1 VENALCA
8 FSKELVDA
16 IFASTAPA
24 ASADVNNR
32 DLGHSV
38 GSALAGLR
46 LEAPAEDSHPDRMDR
61 DGHPVGSRA
70 TSAST
75 RGMQVTG
82 GRVGGDAV
90 TEPCRWFLGIDW
102 GSEEHQFCLTD
113 EAGRIC
119 DQRAVAHTT
128 IAIYGALEAVR
139 ARTGTTAAEIAVGIE
154 MTRGVLVETVLEQGF
169 RVFAVNPKQLD
180 RFRDRFSAGGAKDDR
195 RDAHVLS
202 DALRTDARAF
212 RALRPD
218 DPALVPLRE
227 LSRLLEDLQVDEGRL
242 INRLREQLYRVH
254 APWLLLS
261 PAAADPWLWD
271 VLQDAPHPDAWPT
284 LARRRIAPILR
295 AHRIRRVTVDG
306 VVAALGQP
314 TLTSAPGVADAVA
327 LRVAAVIPQL
337 RLVHEQRTHTERQ
350 IDRLL
355 ADLAASESG
364 EGPPTEHR
372 DAEILLSL
380 PGVGRVVAAAVL
392 TEASGPLADRDY
404 STLRAYTG
412 AAPITKRSGKR
423 LFIVRMRYAC
433 KARLRQA
440 LYHWSRT
447 SLQHDAAARAYYDRL
462 RARGHA
468 HGRALRSVGDRWLRI
483 LIGMLNSR
491 TLYDASRFDETQA
504 QPA

>member
-1 VENALCA
+1 
-8 FSKELVDA
+8 
-16 IFASTAPA
+16 
-24 ASADVNNR
+24 
-32 DLGHSV
+32 
-38 GSALAGLR
+38 
-46 LEAPAEDSHPDRMDR
+46 
-61 DGHPVGSRA
+61 
-70 TSAST
+70 
-75 RGMQVTG
+75 MQVTG
-82 GRVGGDAV
+82 GRVEGDHV

-128 IAIYGALEAVR
+128 IAIFGALDAVR
-139 ARTGTTAAEIAVGIE
+139 ARTGTIAAEIAVGVE
-154 MTRGVLVETVLEQGF
+154 MTRGVLVDTVVEQGF

-212 RALRPD
+212 RAIRPD

-242 INRLREQLYRVH
+242 VNRLREQLYRVH
-254 APWLLLS
+254 APWLTLS

-271 VLQDAPHPDAWPT
+271 LLRDTPHPAAWPA
-284 LARRRIAPILR
+284 LARRRIAPALR
-295 AHRIRRVTVDG
+295 THRIRRVTVDE
-306 VVAALGQP
+306 VVTTLRQP
-314 TLTSAPGVADAVA
+314 TLMAAPGVADAVG
-327 LRVAAVIPQL
+327 LRVAALIPQL
-337 RLVHEQRTHTERQ
+337 QLVHAQRTTTERQ
-350 IDRLL
+350 IDRRL
-355 ADLAASESG
+355 AQLSAEEPV
-364 EGPPTEHR
+364 EGQPTEHR

-380 PGVGRVVAAAVL
+380 PGVGRVVAAAML
-392 TEASGPLADRDY
+392 TEASGPLAERDY
-404 STLRAYTG
+404 PTLRAYTG

-483 LIGMLNSR
+483 LIGMLHSR
-491 TLYDASRFDETQA
+491 TLYDPSRFVKTEA